1 MIRLLRIFVK
11 HCDDLE
17 LTPDERHIDSFLENL
32 NLENLNLE
40 HLRTH
45 FIYFCFY
52 NWEKRHLK
60 LDLLKELNIIK

>member
-1 MIRLLRIFVK
+1 MIKPLKLFVK
-11 HCDDLE
+11 YCDSLE
-17 LTPDERHIDSFLENL
+17 LTPDETHIDSF
-32 NLENLNLE
+32 LENLNLE

-60 LDLLKELNIIK
+60 LDLLKELNIIE

>member
-1 MIRLLRIFVK
+1 MIKLLRIFVK
-11 HCDDLE
+11 RCDSLE
-17 LTPDERHIDSFLENL
+17 LTPDERHIDSF
-32 NLENLNLE
+32 LENLNLE

-60 LDLLKELNIIK
+60 LDLLEQSNIIK